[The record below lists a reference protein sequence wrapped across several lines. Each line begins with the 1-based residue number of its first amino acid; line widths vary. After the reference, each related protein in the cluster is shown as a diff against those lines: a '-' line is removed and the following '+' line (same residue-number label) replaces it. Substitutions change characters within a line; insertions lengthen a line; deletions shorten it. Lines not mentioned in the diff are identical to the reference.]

1 MAGQRAPVG
10 SDPGTAPAA
19 CSDAY
24 IAIGSNLGD
33 KLGNCRQAVAAIE
46 AHPDIALKAGSGF
59 YRTAPVDYTDQDW
72 FVNASVNVST
82 RLEPLALLDFLKSV
96 ERSMGRRQGGVR
108 FGPRPIDLDIALYG
122 GRVVREEGLEIPDPD
137 IRRRAFLA
145 VPLLELAPDAVMPD
159 TGETLASIVEELD
172 TDGLAPDEAFTR
184 ELKAR
189 LLR

>member
-72 FVNASVNVST
+72 FVNAAVNVST

-108 FGPRPIDLDIALYG
+108 FGPRPIDLDIIFYG
-122 GRVVREEGLEIPDPD
+122 RMVVSSARLEIPHPRAHKRRFVLQPICDIDP
-137 IRRRAFLA
+137 AFVHPVFHQNVRYLLDKINDPEQA
-145 VPLLELAPDAVMPD
+145 IVPL
-159 TGETLASIVEELD
+159 
-172 TDGLAPDEAFTR
+172 
-184 ELKAR
+184 
-189 LLR
+189 